1 MCVGTVVL
9 GGTRAAGLAATL
21 ARNFGGVELTRLASF
36 VAFMLLLIFAVRR
49 RQDGAINGAV
59 QILVA
64 IAGSSLLAIALV
76 WPLLPRS
83 LPVSL
88 VTVLQHDAHDQLVT
102 ILLGIPTATLLVWL
116 SRRWGSDSSVT
127 ERRWRVVLNAMR
139 ERANRR
145 RHPR

>member
-1 MCVGTVVL
+1 MCVGTLVL
-9 GGTRAAGLAATL
+9 GGTRAAGLAAML

-36 VAFMLLLIFAVRR
+36 VAFLLLLIFAVRR